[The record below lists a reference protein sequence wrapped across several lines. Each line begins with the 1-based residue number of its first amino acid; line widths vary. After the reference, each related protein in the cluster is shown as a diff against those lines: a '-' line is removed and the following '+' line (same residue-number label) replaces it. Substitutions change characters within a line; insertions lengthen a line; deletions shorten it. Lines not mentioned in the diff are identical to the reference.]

1 MGARPVA
8 ANRASA
14 PEAERLVLAPAERL
28 EAVLEVIAGAQRH
41 LRLSLFRCDDF
52 HVLDALVEA
61 LRRGVRVE
69 VLLTGR
75 AKGGRKRLQE
85 LWALLESTGA
95 TLHRYADPVVK
106 YHAKY
111 IVADDGPALV
121 ASLNF
126 TRKCFERTCDFLLT
140 TREPAI
146 VSGLRRLFDADCRTA
161 ASSLPARLSPRLVV
175 GPERARDQFKAL
187 IERARRSVRVIDPK
201 LTDPEMRTLLD
212 RRRKDGLTVTTLGD
226 GDLAGCVAHGKMMLI
241 DEKTAVIGSLSLSAI
256 HLGFRREVAVV
267 TEDPRSVSVL
277 RVFFEQMARGRTLAH
292 AVTTAERS
300 S

>member
-1 MGARPVA
+1 MSARPAVGT
-8 ANRASA
+8 RATA
-14 PEAERLVLAPAERL
+14 PQAERLVLTPAGRL
-28 EAVLEVIAGAQRH
+28 ETVLEVIGGARRH

-52 HVLDALVEA
+52 HVLDALVDA
-61 LRRGVRVE
+61 LGRGVRVE

-75 AKGGRKRLQE
+75 AKGGKKRLQE

-126 TRKCFERTCDFLLT
+126 TRKCFERTCDFLLA
-140 TREPAI
+140 TRDPAI
-146 VSGLRRLFDADCRTA
+146 VSGLQRLFDADCRTA
-161 ASSLPARLSPRLVV
+161 VSSLPARLSPRLVV
-175 GPERARDQFKAL
+175 GPERAREQFTAL
-187 IERARRSVRVIDPK
+187 IERARRSLRIIDPK

-212 RRRKDGLTVTTLGD
+212 RRRKDGLTVTTLGH

-241 DEKTAVIGSLSLSAI
+241 DEQTAVIGSLSLSAI

-277 RVFFEQMARGRTLAH
+277 RVFFEQMARGRTMAH

>member
-1 MGARPVA
+1 MGGRRVV
-8 ANRASA
+8 RTQGRA
-14 PEAERLVLAPAERL
+14 PESERLVLAPAERRD
-28 EAVLEVIAGAQRH
+28 AVLGVIAAARRR

-52 HVLDALVEA
+52 HVLDALVDA
-61 LRRGVRVE
+61 SGRGVRVE

-75 AKGGRKRLQE
+75 AKGGKKRLQE
-85 LWALLESTGA
+85 LWSLLESTGA

-121 ASLNF
+121 GSLNF

-146 VSGLRRLFDADCRTA
+146 VSGLQRLFDRDCRVP
-161 ASSLPARLSPRLVV
+161 ASSLPARLSPRLIV

-187 IERARRSVRVIDPK
+187 LDRARRSIRVIDPK
-201 LTDPEMRTLLD
+201 LTDPEMRTLLE
-212 RRRKDGLTVTTLGD
+212 RRRKDGLTVTALGS
-226 GDLAGCVAHGKMMLI
+226 GELAGCVAHGKMMLI
-241 DEKTAVIGSLSLSAI
+241 DEQTAVIGSLSLSAI

-267 TEDPRSVSVL
+267 TEHPRSVSVL
-277 RVFFEQMARGRTLAH
+277 RVFFEQMARGRTMAH
-292 AVTTAERS
+292 AVTTAERRS
-300 S
+300 

>member
-1 MGARPVA
+1 MGAPPVPA
-8 ANRASA
+8 KRARA
-14 PEAERLVLAPAERL
+14 PAAERLVLAPAERL
-28 EAVLEVIAGAQRH
+28 EAVREVIAGARRH

-52 HVLDALVEA
+52 HVLDALVDA
-61 LRRGVRVE
+61 LGRGVHVE

-75 AKGGRKRLQE
+75 AKGGKKRLQE

-121 ASLNF
+121 ASLNL

-140 TREPAI
+140 TRAPAI
-146 VSGLRRLFDADCRTA
+146 VSGLQRLFDADCRA
-161 ASSLPARLSPRLVV
+161 PASSLPARLSPRLVI

-187 IERARRSVRVIDPK
+187 IKRARRSIRVIDPK

-212 RRRKDGLTVTTLGD
+212 RRRRDGLTVTTLGD
-226 GDLAGCVAHGKMMLI
+226 GDLSGCAAHGKMMLI
-241 DEKTAVIGSLSLSAI
+241 DERTAVIGSLSLSAI

-277 RVFFEQMARGRTLAH
+277 RVFFEQMARGRTLAR
-292 AVTTAERS
+292 AVRTAERTS
-300 S
+300 